1 MSMDSESMG
10 CPVSKKLDNEKLQ
23 YKLLQWFINVVPHKK
38 ITPKLL
44 KETGLHP
51 DMIEQALNE
60 RDCLLPP
67 RLCPWVGGRNNVEQR
82 DQCPGA
88 HLDGEHRNAGG
99 TPFLN
104 AVEWPEEL
112 AIMGYLPE
120 GFGKV
125 LKGIGV
131 PHRGVKTL
139 LKKMPRMCRRHARER
154 CILHET
160 GVPPESGTIEEAPSI
175 QELCTKNRKENEVV
189 KAAREVLGN
198 YVNPHPATLPSAPMG
213 LGPRRAPALRGH
225 HRPRGRSTPGLFSHF
240 ITTTAHSASITIVHQ
255 LHDLLMFFPTLVA
268 DTLN

>member
-1 MSMDSESMG
+1 MQGEGCYKDKYSDVVIMSMDSESMG
-10 CPVSKKLDNEKLQ
+10 CPVSKKLDNDKLQ
-23 YKLLQWFINVVPHKK
+23 YKLLQWFLNVVPHKK

-82 DQCPGA
+82 DQYPGA

-139 LKKMPRMCRRHARER
+139 LKKLSRMWA
-154 CILHET
+154 
-160 GVPPESGTIEEAPSI
+160 GAP
-175 QELCTKNRKENEVV
+175 V
-189 KAAREVLGN
+189 G
-198 YVNPHPATLPSAPMG
+198 
-213 LGPRRAPALRGH
+213 
-225 HRPRGRSTPGLFSHF
+225 FSHF